1 MAIELIGFD
10 GDDTLWHSEVYYQRA
25 HAAFEVVLGNYLD
38 LADARVHDT
47 LLATERRNLGLFGYG
62 AKGMTLSMLETAIAL
77 TRERISATDLHRLI
91 ELGKDVLAHPVELI
105 EGIEAAVRAVA
116 QRHDIVLVTKGD
128 LFHQEA
134 KVARC
139 GLADLFG
146 RIEIVSEK
154 DPGTYARLLRE
165 FGLPAERFAMVGN
178 SLRSDIAPV
187 VALGGWGVY
196 FPYHVTWA
204 HERDTD
210 FGPEHGRVAEIGKAS
225 ELPAAIAKLEA
236 AAATPHAAAAGA
248 P

>member
-1 MAIELIGFD
+1 MIEIIGFD
-10 GDDTLWHSEVYYQRA
+10 GDDTLWHSEVYYERA
-25 HAAFEVVLGNYLD
+25 HAAFEGVLGAYVD
-38 LADARVHDT
+38 LADARVHET

-77 TRERISATDLHRLI
+77 TDSRIGAADLHRLI
-91 ELGKDVLAHPVELI
+91 ELGKDVLAHPVELL
-105 EGIEAAVRAVA
+105 EGMEAAVREVA
-116 QRHDIVLVTKGD
+116 RRYRIVLVTKGD

-165 FGLPAERFAMVGN
+165 FEVPADRFAMVGN
-178 SLRSDIAPV
+178 SLRSDLAPV

-210 FGPEHGRVAEIGKAS
+210 FGPTHGHVVEIARAA
-225 ELPAAIAKLEA
+225 ELPAAIERIEA
-236 AAATPHAAAAGA
+236 AAAAVPRGAMAGSR
-248 P
+248 

>member
-10 GDDTLWHSEVYYQRA
+10 GDDTLWHSEVFYQRA
-25 HAAFEVVLGNYLD
+25 HAAFEAILGGYVD
-38 LADARVHDT
+38 LADTRVHDM

-77 TRERISATDLHRLI
+77 TQERISATDLHRLI

-105 EGIEAAVRAVA
+105 EGIEDAVRAVA

-154 DPGTYARLLRE
+154 DPGTYARLMRE
-165 FGLPAERFAMVGN
+165 FGMPAERFVMVGN

-196 FPYHVTWA
+196 MPYHVTWA

-210 FGPEHGRVAEIGKAS
+210 FGPEHGRVAEIARAS
-225 ELPAAIAKLEA
+225 ELPAAISKLEA
-236 AAATPHAAAAGA
+236 AATSPRAAAAGA